1 MWDKSFEKMIIK
13 FASNCRHLNVGGKI
27 PLASIVTVKA
37 SQVSRERKLKFN
49 QLLYQERNI
58 KSVNIKRKVAVV
70 SGS

>member
-13 FASNCRHLNVGGKI
+13 FASNSCHLNVGGKI

-37 SQVSRERKLKFN
+37 SEMSRERKLKFN

-58 KSVNIKRKVAVV
+58 KLVNIKRKVAVV